1 MTNIEN
7 FPIPSALYKCADYR
21 CARRRSYPAD
31 ELYFEDSAEDMEA
44 GWYCAGC
51 IEADPHYEP
60 AAPRLDREI
69 ARRAGAAR
77 QVAIK
82 DAFEQEEK

>member
-1 MTNIEN
+1 MTHNEN

-31 ELYFEDSAEDMEA
+31 ELYFEAGSEA

-51 IEADPHYEP
+51 LGRSIEGR
-60 AAPRLDREI
+60 PRLDREI
-69 ARRAGAAR
+69 ARRDANALEAE
-77 QVAIK
+77 IK
-82 DAFEQEEK
+82 AAFEQEA